1 MDKLPAELILNIT
14 SYLAP
19 EDLLNLQLVS
29 KAFLTFGRDDLL
41 WRSLLYESAWRD
53 ANPSMYNAHRA
64 QVNGL
69 DHHATRAAPSTHS
82 HDPIYGKEG
91 IDWYSEYTTRNAPIS
106 IRWLQQPKSKALHG
120 VCNREIKG
128 MGLLKRSAYAESRRV
143 VAPLDNGSVCVWDI
157 SQQKPGEPTASWGQ
171 VVNTSKRGILFHDHS
186 GRTGTSARKHVN
198 ESLVGGNC
206 VNVDSPRSRVYIAVG
221 NCVSEVDLAAL
232 QVVSQHNYPQCVS
245 SLSQRQVDYDAPITV
260 ATTKDLYIYDPRCPA
275 KPGALDHTTTVQC
288 LTAELAALDVKLLCP
303 LPPRNSGSASL
314 PKPMALSVLHPPLP
328 DINTIFV
335 AGRFPSILQ
344 YDRRFFS
351 TLQDTIYSG
360 ARLSA
365 LTTVPEVFH
374 LGLGRAWQNHRGL
387 VACGEYNGKG
397 SLEMYGFSNESSA
410 SSFWDAEPTTIDKST
425 VYQNRQSTSASKVL
439 SVATHGAKL
448 VYSDANGN
456 VRWVE
461 RDGKTPIRVW
471 NINHDPQS
479 RGGREGVG
487 RRDLDDSGDIIPE
500 TIPPVL
506 RVLIGE
512 RGRSDFIR
520 QLLST
525 GGDLTED
532 EILVWTGS
540 RVASLGFYPHPTS
553 CPKEDNDRRGPE
565 NLDTERMEREYM
577 ETLERSMRSQAHDL
591 NRLVAEMPSTIR

>member
-19 EDLLNLQLVS
+19 EDLLILQLVS

-91 IDWYSEYTTRNAPIS
+91 IDWYSEYMTRNAPIS

-479 RGGREGVG
+479 RGGREGAG

-540 RVASLGFYPHPTS
+540 RVGSLGFYPHPTS